1 MRNRSFDGKKIE
13 FVERE
18 RKHNIA
24 ILITEEIIITQIA
37 NEVSSYLLKKA
48 AFNQEQVK
56 AVIQSLYRRCTIVQ
70 FNLNIF
76 ESASN
81 LRSRYNF
88 SFWASLII
96 ACALAARASVLYS
109 EDMQD
114 ELVVGGQL
122 EIVNPFK

>member
-88 SFWASLII
+88 SF
-96 ACALAARASVLYS
+96 
-109 EDMQD
+109 
-114 ELVVGGQL
+114 
-122 EIVNPFK
+122 